1 MDDSIL
7 TSVKQDLGIVEEYT
21 VFDQSLI
28 RIINTC
34 FSILHQLGV
43 GPDEGFSISD
53 ETSTWGDYLED
64 YSNLEPVKA
73 YISQKTKMLWD
84 TPSNGTLNSSLKETL
99 GELEFRLIVEVDHL

>member
-7 TSVKQDLGIVEEYT
+7 TSVKKDLGIVEGYT
-21 VFDQSLI
+21 VFDPDLI

-34 FSILHQLGV
+34 FSILYQLGV

-53 ETSTWGDYLED
+53 ETSTWGDYLDD
-64 YSNLEPVKA
+64 YSKLEMVKT
-73 YISQKTKMLWD
+73 YISQKAKMLWD
-84 TPSNGTLNSSLKETL
+84 TPSNGTLNSALKETL